1 MAVGNWRSSLSVGPD
16 QSLCDRSHDSSVPC
30 HGFAVHRFQSP
41 TTSSSASTTS
51 AVSAHILP
59 QSPKRRPH
67 TTPLNGHE
75 EYKKDSGT
83 SSSPLGFTRS
93 ADASFSSAGRA
104 RRIPAPPR
112 KIQRMPIT
120 IPILFLHPRLP
131 ILRNLFLSPAAPPTT
146 IYKAT
151 MPRSLRRDRP
161 LRLQQD
167 KWLRI
172 VDLPVI
178 TPLQHPLSSS
188 FPQIP
193 PTLIDQTSAKIAS
206 LLTRGLRHLL
216 ETRLSIVFVLV
227 RKTQFPWLE
236 SRQGSS
242 GAVDLWSRKR
252 WKSSACLLSVVS
264 PIIFS
269 YRAPRG

>member
-1 MAVGNWRSSLSVGPD
+1 
-16 QSLCDRSHDSSVPC
+16 
-30 HGFAVHRFQSP
+30 
-41 TTSSSASTTS
+41 
-51 AVSAHILP
+51 
-59 QSPKRRPH
+59 
-67 TTPLNGHE
+67 
-75 EYKKDSGT
+75 
-83 SSSPLGFTRS
+83 
-93 ADASFSSAGRA
+93 
-104 RRIPAPPR
+104 
-112 KIQRMPIT
+112 MPIT

-252 WKSSACLLSVVS
+252 WKSSACLLSVKLLLAIAPS
-264 PIIFS
+264 S
-269 YRAPRG
+269 SSRNWLNAECCSTLMTQAQNSRANRSRLRPSTKCSSILPLNAG